1 VRAEGS
7 QEVSGSSEKKN
18 SGELASC
25 SQKSTA
31 ISTQKS
37 AVVMK
42 QTTLLALPQ
51 NRFKLDNRTT
61 SFRILPP
68 LPSDIANESILADH
82 FSSFGELS
90 SVVLEDTEAHNPD
103 ATLKP
108 SLSCSACV
116 TYTTRQSAEKAFIGG
131 KSCKGHALRFMWL
144 TASPGSNNHS
154 RPQNTSV
161 PIRASSISGHTQ
173 SMSSESPSPVG
184 KISST
189 ATSYTAAI
197 PHNKKSTSTA
207 ESGKTS
213 PVGISKASG
222 SSSSLS
228 SNDESPPQHG
238 STRNVISDS
247 ALPQ

>member
-1 VRAEGS
+1 MFNWWQQVFFFRKERTFS
-7 QEVSGSSEKKN
+7 FDF
-18 SGELASC
+18 SC
-25 SQKSTA
+25 CILCWFIWLQ
-31 ISTQKS
+31 
-37 AVVMK
+37 AVH
-42 QTTLLALPQ
+42 
-51 NRFKLDNRTT
+51 F
-61 SFRILPP
+61 I
-68 LPSDIANESILADH
+68 SDISYYFYLQESILADH

-90 SVVLEDTEAHNPD
+90 SVVLEDSEAHNLD

-131 KSCKGHALRFMWL
+131 KSCKGHTLRFMWL

-154 RPQNTSV
+154 RPQNTSIPV
-161 PIRASSISGHTQ
+161 RASSISGHTQ
-173 SMSSESPSPVG
+173 SMSSEPPCPVG

-197 PHNKKSTSTA
+197 PHNKSTLTAKSA
-207 ESGKTS
+207 KTS
-213 PVGISKASG
+213 PVGISKALG

-228 SNDESPPQHG
+228 SNDECPPQHG

-247 ALPQ
+247 ALPQWGTLHLIMELSYSSINC